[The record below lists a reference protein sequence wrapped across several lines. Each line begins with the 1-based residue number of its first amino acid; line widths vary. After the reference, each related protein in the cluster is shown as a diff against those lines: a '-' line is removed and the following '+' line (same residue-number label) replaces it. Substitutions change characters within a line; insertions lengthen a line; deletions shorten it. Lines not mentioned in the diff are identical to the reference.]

1 MNNSFDWSLVQ
12 SFLAVINQG
21 SLQGAARQLQLSQ
34 PTMGRHIEELEK
46 QWGVA
51 LFERTG
57 RGLVPTAIAML
68 LAESAKQME
77 SGANLLSHALIN
89 QQQSLTGTVRISASQ
104 PVACYLLPP
113 ILQRMRSSIPD
124 VQVELVVTNAVS
136 NLLQREADIA
146 LRMVQPEQDSL
157 VAKKVGQFTFSAC
170 AHQTYLARKGTP
182 ETMEELLTHDL
193 IGQDND
199 EGIIQAFGYLGM
211 TVERDHFCLR
221 TDDLIAA
228 WQAVRAGVGVGFI
241 SNHLIRTDPEVV
253 PLLPHYKVP
262 AMPIWLVVHREIRGN
277 MRLRKVYDFLA
288 KQLSDS
294 LI

>member
-57 RGLVPTAIAML
+57 RGLVPTAIAMQ
-68 LAESAKQME
+68 LAESAKKME
-77 SGANLLSHALIN
+77 SGANQLSHEIIN

-124 VQVELVVTNAVS
+124 VQVELVVTNSVS

-157 VAKKVGQFTFSAC
+157 VAIKVGQFTFSAC
-170 AHQTYLARKGTP
+170 AHQKYLARKGSP
-182 ETMEELLTHDL
+182 ETMEELLKHDL

-199 EGIIQAFGYLGM
+199 EGIIQAFGHLGI

-228 WQAVRAGVGVGFI
+228 WQAVRAGLGVGFI
-241 SNHLIRTDPEVV
+241 SNYLIRTDSEVV

-288 KQLSDS
+288 KQLPES
-294 LI
+294 LL